1 MAVMEDELQRLWQ
14 LLAELSSQLTQNREQ
29 TEHLKKQAEEL
40 KTQAIHTGTGYASND
55 SMSISVKNNSNQNWN
70 G

>member
-29 TEHLKKQAEEL
+29 TEQLKKQAEEL
-40 KTQAIHTGTGYASND
+40 KTQAIHTGTGYALKRFNVDLS
-55 SMSISVKNNSNQNWN
+55 KGKQALQTK
-70 G
+70 